1 VAVEAKVERVR
12 VEIGDVQHQQ
22 RAGRVGEPGE
32 KLGLVELVLRPIEER
47 RDVLESERHA
57 QHAPCM
63 NHVVA
68 QHRERGL
75 GPRHGQEVAGRAAAG
90 ADEGDVI
97 AHADGPRPFG
107 DAAETIEAALIDPLR
122 AAERQADRVD
132 DDLDTSF
139 TQSPE
144 RSGQRSPRVD
154 VLGQDPQAVDVGR
167 HGDPQTRPGCHSVDC
182 GHDGQRKGGK
192 AFQQRVEACLEP
204 GAAFAFDVQIPDLIW
219 LERDPNKR
227 WARTRY
233 TDPHTRRAMIYS
245 TNHDW
250 DVEARISYIRLF
262 YEPADGKGATKI
274 VKLAQRKYFPSHL
287 AALVT
292 RAGFRMIAR
301 YADWGWQP
309 LVLIGDDA
317 PPVDGRVPESQV
329 LVVIPDE
336 KITISDEDLA
346 RGRSPTRK
354 K

>member
-1 VAVEAKVERVR
+1 MRLAPVTSVPEIRLYLAHPASGLRRLLEPDDGDEGRAEPQPPYWAYVWAGGAALARHILDRPSIVAGKRVLDLGAGSGRLAIPLARDGVEVVAVDRAPAMLERLRERVTRLPKAAARR
-12 VEIGDVQHQQ
+12 VSVVEGDLRNFQITGKVD
-22 RAGRVGEPGE
+22 
-32 KLGLVELVLRPIEER
+32 LVVAAFNTLEHLYTDD
-47 RDVLESERHA
+47 DVLACFR
-57 QHAPCM
+57 
-63 NHVVA
+63 
-68 QHRERGL
+68 
-75 GPRHGQEVAGRAAAG
+75 
-90 ADEGDVI
+90 
-97 AHADGPRPFG
+97 
-107 DAAETIEAALIDPLR
+107 
-122 AAERQADRVD
+122 RV
-132 DDLDTSF
+132 
-139 TQSPE
+139 
-144 RSGQRSPRVD
+144 R
-154 VLGQDPQAVDVGR
+154 
-167 HGDPQTRPGCHSVDC
+167 
-182 GHDGQRKGGK
+182 
-192 AFQQRVEACLEP
+192 ACLEP